1 MANSVMEVTDSA
13 IFNVSHPPIP
23 DMQRNDLVYFIVASF
38 YIVFCIFT
46 VLGNITNIC
55 AFLIDRSLRDK
66 PRDLLVV
73 NLSFADLGIGLF
85 CMPFVVSNLICD
97 CWPTGEVGCRIFVT
111 TADIFLISGAS
122 SLIAISLDRYLLVAR
137 DYTAYLRIQTYS
149 RIKVTIVLCW
159 IYALIP
165 TIVENAAW
173 TYGKGHSMFVPVES
187 RCFSPAR
194 ELFSFTIFII
204 LVGSFIPLVI
214 ISSLSF
220 SFLLLLRK
228 RLSKQRKVSTASA
241 NVSQAQRETT
251 LDNETSRSTSR
262 QIVAKSHRTSQST
275 YRYTKPA
282 ITFVFLI
289 GAVAVTTLPYVL
301 YMLVSFFC
309 PSCHNQVMRS
319 RLINLAFINSVLNPF
334 MYAATQTK
342 IRKFYALRL
351 RHLRRL
357 FLNRNYEIDDVCGA
371 LCLLNAAIFVHR

>member
-1 MANSVMEVTDSA
+1 MEATNSPIA
-13 IFNVSHPPIP
+13 NVSHYPTPAL
-23 DMQRNDLVYFIVASF
+23 QRNDLVYYIIAGF
-38 YIVFCIFT
+38 YIVICIFT
-46 VLGNITNIC
+46 ILGNIANIC
-55 AFLIDRSLRDK
+55 AFLVDRSLRDK

-97 CWPTGEVGCRIFVT
+97 CWLTGKVGCRMFVT
-111 TADIFLISGAS
+111 AGDIFLISGAG

-137 DYTAYLRIQTYS
+137 DYTTYLRIQTYS
-149 RIKVTIVLCW
+149 RIRITIALCW

-165 TIVENAAW
+165 TILENVAW
-173 TYGKGHSMFVPVES
+173 KYGENHSIFVSTET

-220 SFLLLLRK
+220 SFLHLLRR
-228 RLSKQRKVSTASA
+228 RLKKQRKVSATST
-241 NVSQAQRETT
+241 NVPQEQRETT
-251 LDNETSRSTSR
+251 LDNETSRSASR
-262 QIVAKSHRTSQST
+262 QMVTTIHRTSQSSG
-275 YRYTKPA
+275 RYTKPA

-289 GAVAVTTLPYVL
+289 SAVAVTTLPYVL

-309 PSCHNQVMRS
+309 SSCYNQVMRS

-334 MYAATQTK
+334 MFAATQTK
-342 IRKFYALRL
+342 IRKFYALKL
-351 RHLRRL
+351 RQLQRL
-357 FLNRNYEIDDVCGA
+357 FLNRNYDINDVCGV